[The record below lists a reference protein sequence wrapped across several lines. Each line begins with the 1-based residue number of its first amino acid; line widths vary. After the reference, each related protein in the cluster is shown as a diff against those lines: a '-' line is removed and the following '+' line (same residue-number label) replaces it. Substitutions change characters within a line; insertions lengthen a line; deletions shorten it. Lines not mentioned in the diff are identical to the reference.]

1 MDFARH
7 ISPQGTFPSTSLLY
21 LSACAKHVKKKDRM
35 QVHTIPFFQVVTSV
49 ELSGTPFCICIGL
62 FMMQISGMK
71 SGYFHLLFEVFCM
84 LGDLLQRRRA
94 SWVLFKF

>member
-35 QVHTIPFFQVVTSV
+35 QVHKIPFFQVVTSV
-49 ELSGTPFCICIGL
+49 ESSGLHPFCICIGD
-62 FMMQISGMK
+62 
-71 SGYFHLLFEVFCM
+71 HDA
-84 LGDLLQRRRA
+84 DLRDEIWIF
-94 SWVLFKF
+94 SHTV

>member
-1 MDFARH
+1 M
-7 ISPQGTFPSTSLLY
+7 
-21 LSACAKHVKKKDRM
+21 
-35 QVHTIPFFQVVTSV
+35 SV
-49 ELSGTPFCICIGL
+49 ELLGTPFCICIGL

-71 SGYFHLLFEVFCM
+71 SGYFHILFEVFCM

>member
-21 LSACAKHVKKKDRM
+21 LSACAKHVKKKDQM

-71 SGYFHLLFEVFCM
+71 SGYFHILFEVFCM

-94 SWVLFKF
+94 S